1 MSDEIK
7 NTKESPKPE
16 SRKEFLSKYKKE
28 NPRVRRDIF
37 EDYVQVNS
45 FELDL
50 PNTQNKMVISVHRRK
65 NDEHEHLLKWQIG
78 KSSMFIDAKTA
89 FVVSEAMRHLT
100 EDIVPD
106 ELKPI
111 ADIKQAEQK
120 GTGDTAKEPEAGGAD
135 PK

>member
-1 MSDEIK
+1 MSEQTDNIK
-7 NTKESPKPE
+7 QDVPSQ
-16 SRKEFLSKYKKE
+16 SRGDFLKNYKDKH
-28 NPRVRRDIF
+28 PRVRRDIF
-37 EDYVQVNS
+37 EDYTQVNS

-50 PNTQNKMVISVHRRK
+50 PNTQNKMIISVHKRK
-65 NDEHEHLLKWQIG
+65 NDETDHLLKWQIG

-111 ADIKQAEQK
+111 ADIKQAEISI
-120 GTGDTAKEPEAGGAD
+120 T
-135 PK
+135 PKQEETSA